1 MRGDT
6 ILAMPRGR
14 RLALRW
20 RLTAALTFVSGLTL
34 LVATLVLLLPLDRRL
49 RSDALDTLTQT
60 ALAARREFGEIP
72 GRRVHAD
79 SPVLQRA
86 AASLRRR
93 TQAEVIVADPTGHV
107 LVATDVD
114 DLGQQFP
121 IAVRALRERKAV
133 RQVSGSGDDT
143 DAAAAVP
150 VIGERTRYALIVRR
164 PLSAIV
170 GTAGVVARG
179 LIVAAIIGMVLAV
192 GTGLLLSRRLVRR
205 LGVLRDT
212 ALHIGPDTE
221 LEPDPAA
228 DEIGDLSRA
237 FAEMQRRLRE
247 QEQARRTFVATA
259 SHELRTPLASLA
271 LMLGLLSE
279 QLETDAPDLAD
290 AREQAASA
298 QRQTDR
304 LSQLAGSLLDLS
316 RLDAGLPLR
325 REVLA
330 LDDTCRAVIAEFG
343 PRAEAAAAPIELTA
357 PGHCWAA
364 ADPGAVAQIVRI
376 LLDNALRFSPAGAP
390 VRVDVGAED
399 GHATVRVADGGP
411 GVAAADRE
419 HVFDRFQRG
428 RDTAGDSGFGLG
440 LAIGRELA
448 RRMDGDLRL
457 AEAGGGGARFVLTV
471 PAAPPDELEAT

>member
-1 MRGDT
+1 
-6 ILAMPRGR
+6 MPRGR

-49 RSDALDTLTQT
+49 RTDALDTLTQT
-60 ALAARREFGEIP
+60 AQAARREFGEIP
-72 GRRVHAD
+72 ARRVHAN
-79 SPVLQRA
+79 SPVLERA
-86 AASLRRR
+86 VASLRRR
-93 TQAEVIVADPTGHV
+93 TQAEVIVADATGHV

-114 DLGQQFP
+114 DLDKQYP
-121 IAVRALRERKAV
+121 IAERAVRERKAV
-133 RQVSGSGDDT
+133 RQVSGSGDGA

-150 VIGERTRYALIVRR
+150 VVGERTSYALIVRR
-164 PLSAIV
+164 PLRAIA
-170 GTAGVVARG
+170 GTAGVVAQG

-192 GTGLLLSRRLVRR
+192 GTGLLLSRRMVRR
-205 LGVLRDT
+205 LGMLREA
-212 ALHIGPDTE
+212 ALNIGPDTP
-221 LEPDPAA
+221 LEADPTA

-237 FAEMQRRLRE
+237 FAQMQRRLRE

-259 SHELRTPLASLA
+259 SHELRTPLASLQ

-279 QLETDAPDLAD
+279 ELESDTPDVAD
-290 AREQAASA
+290 AREQAAAA
-298 QRQTDR
+298 QRQTNR
-304 LSQLAGSLLDLS
+304 LSQLAGALLDLS

-390 VRVDVGAED
+390 VRVVVDTAD
-399 GHATVRVADGGP
+399 GHATVSVADTGP
-411 GVAAADRE
+411 GVAEDDRDR
-419 HVFDRFQRG
+419 VFDRFERG
-428 RDTAGDSGFGLG
+428 RETAGDSGFGLG

-448 RRMDGDLRL
+448 RRMDGDLLL
-457 AEAGGGGARFVLTV
+457 ADGGAGARFVLTV
-471 PAAPPDELEAT
+471 PAAPPDELETA

>member
-1 MRGDT
+1 
-6 ILAMPRGR
+6 MPRGR

-49 RSDALDTLTQT
+49 RTDALDTLTQT

-72 GRRVHAD
+72 ARRVRVD
-79 SPVLQRA
+79 SPELQRA

-93 TQAEVIVADPTGHV
+93 TQAEVIIADPTGQV

-114 DLGQQFP
+114 DLDKRYP
-121 IAVRALRERKAV
+121 IATRALRERKAV
-133 RQVSGSGDDT
+133 RQVSGSGDGA

-150 VIGERTRYALIVRR
+150 VVGERMSYALIVRR
-164 PLSAIV
+164 PLRAIA

-179 LIVAAIIGMVLAV
+179 FVVAAIIGMVLAV
-192 GTGLLLSRRLVRR
+192 GTGLLLSRRMVRR
-205 LGVLRDT
+205 LGMLRDT
-212 ALHIGPDTE
+212 ALNIGPDTP
-221 LEPDPAA
+221 LEADPGA

-237 FAEMQRRLRE
+237 FAQMQQRLRE

-259 SHELRTPLASLA
+259 SHELRTPLASLQ

-279 QLETDAPDLAD
+279 ELEADAPDVAD
-290 AREQAASA
+290 AREQAAAA

-304 LSQLAGSLLDLS
+304 LSQLASALLDLS

-376 LLDNALRFSPAGAP
+376 LLDNALRFSPSGSR
-390 VRVDVGAED
+390 VQVDVGAAD
-399 GHATVRVADGGP
+399 GRATVSVADAGP
-411 GVAAADRE
+411 GVAAEDRGR
-419 HVFDRFQRG
+419 VFDRFERG
-428 RDTAGDSGFGLG
+428 RETAGDSGFGLG

-448 RRMDGDLRL
+448 RRMDGDLLL
-457 AEAGGGGARFVLTV
+457 ADGSVDGSGARFVLTV
-471 PAAPPDELEAT
+471 PAAPPDELETA